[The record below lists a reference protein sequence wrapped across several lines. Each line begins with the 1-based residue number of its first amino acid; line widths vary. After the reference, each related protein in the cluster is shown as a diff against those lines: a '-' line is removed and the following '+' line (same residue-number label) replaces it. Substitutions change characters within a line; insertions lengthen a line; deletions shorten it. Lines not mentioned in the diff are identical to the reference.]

1 MITYAREAYSDMLQA
16 KGAYVKGADANK
28 AYVKRLVR
36 DNSDFDHY
44 GRGLSVCAYDRTQ
57 RTALSSICQFS
68 NHVPYPQSMVQAVGL
83 PFPALFKHVASRYS
97 SAKL

>member
-28 AYVKRLVR
+28 AYVERLVR

-44 GRGLSVCAYDRTQ
+44 GRGLSV
-57 RTALSSICQFS
+57 
-68 NHVPYPQSMVQAVGL
+68 
-83 PFPALFKHVASRYS
+83 
-97 SAKL
+97 